1 MKADPLLADRE
12 LAGLAQTVQ
21 VQPQA
26 AAAAV
31 AAAAAAAAAHC
42 QANPVGDGLQVIPTQ
57 LQVRLASAGRVASWE
72 SRWLLPAAGGSV
84 EQSRRAAIDR

>member
-31 AAAAAAAAAHC
+31 AAAAAAAAHC